1 MMSKKRLKNGIAMLI
16 IYALA
21 YYVVQTENSVY
32 HDKSKATHEKPANV
46 QTTPAAKLSTKK
58 ERSNSNKLS
67 LTTKQK
73 SDFSSSK
80 KHNTNNSNHTKN
92 TNNNILPKAGIKRQY
107 YSDVDITPKIKKKT
121 IKASTTPRPRTSKKN
136 KNTRIPPTKRES
148 DKSIGVIDNS
158 TLTSDWNSYR
168 LGDVVL
174 SNYDVGTNYEKHYP
188 GSIAAE
194 YLHLIN
200 LTYGRN
206 RREYHKVKFCNI
218 VRQRRNPRKSSNS
231 RDFVVHLR
239 LGDVLDNNIQ
249 PDEIEDVFHYGVSIV
264 PLQIRNMINR
274 NNTLGWWHYV
284 KSKCYYST
292 VLAQLPPNTI
302 NRVVIVGS
310 AIHNKE
316 KPTNNNSV
324 MYRGLVQQFFEAEGY
339 SVSLR
344 PDAPPDDNIIY
355 ISHAFTFVASGG
367 GFSTL
372 AHDCVNYFGGT
383 TFPKSTGWTG
393 GLDEV
398 CGKTPRPTSEMR
410 NYSWEQIGWHGRG
423 PWDGNK
429 TYPTGRY

>member
-21 YYVVQTENSVY
+21 CYVVQTENSV
-32 HDKSKATHEKPANV
+32 
-46 QTTPAAKLSTKK
+46 LSVFLTKK
-58 ERSNSNKLS
+58 
-67 LTTKQK
+67 
-73 SDFSSSK
+73 
-80 KHNTNNSNHTKN
+80 
-92 TNNNILPKAGIKRQY
+92 
-107 YSDVDITPKIKKKT
+107 
-121 IKASTTPRPRTSKKN
+121 TSQ
-136 KNTRIPPTKRES
+136 RES

-158 TLTSDWNSYR
+158 TLTKTSSQIESDKSIVVIDNSTLTKTSSQRESDKSIVVIDNSTLTIDWKSYR

-174 SNYDVGTNYEKHYP
+174 HRNYEKHYP

-194 YLHLIN
+194 YLHFTN
-200 LTYGRN
+200 LSYGRN
-206 RREYHKVKFCNI
+206 RRYHKDDFCNI
-218 VRQRRNPRKSSNS
+218 VRQRRNPQKSPDSG
-231 RDFVVHLR
+231 DFVVHLR

-284 KSKCYYST
+284 KSKCYYSA

-324 MYRGLVQQFFEAEGY
+324 MYCGLVQRFFEAEGY

-344 PDAPPDDNIIY
+344 PDAPPDDDIIY
-355 ISHAFTFVASGG
+355 MSHAFTFVASGG
-367 GFSTL
+367 GFSNL
-372 AHDCVNYFGGT
+372 AHDCVNHFGGT
-383 TFPKSTGWTG
+383 TFPKSKGWTG

-423 PWDGNK
+423 PWDGDK